1 MAWLPSG
8 KASVCKTDMSEFD
21 SHPRL
26 MNMTNLAVLIERY
39 KSIYGKVQVVVVDK
53 RVSAGVGVAFV
64 DSNNLFTLAVDSKES
79 RLVAIDL
86 LEEKNLVELKGET
99 AMT

>member
-1 MAWLPSG
+1 MDIL
-8 KASVCKTDMSEFD
+8 KLV
-21 SHPRL
+21 
-26 MNMTNLAVLIERY
+26 VLIQRY
-39 KSIYGKVQVVVVDK
+39 KSLYGKVQVVTIDK
-53 RVSAGVGVAFV
+53 RVPAGSGVAFV
-64 DSNNLFTLAVDSKES
+64 DTNSLFTLAVDSEES

>member
-1 MAWLPSG
+1 MDIL
-8 KASVCKTDMSEFD
+8 KLV
-21 SHPRL
+21 
-26 MNMTNLAVLIERY
+26 VLIQRY
-39 KSIYGKVQVVVVDK
+39 KSLYGKVQVVAIDK
-53 RVSAGVGVAFV
+53 RVPAGSGVAFV
-64 DSNNLFTLAVDSKES
+64 DTNSLFTLAVDSEES